1 MIIVILGDS
10 DSDSS
15 SRGVSNFDAEDYE
28 DSESEDEGSI
38 MIEPERHMVSLIWSL
53 WDDLITPL
61 WITRNDILHHNTNFV
76 SDTTYAQLGGDRLL
90 WYIQHKSSL
99 AQQDQYLTQF
109 SAAQVDAMGYGD
121 SPFTSKG
128 NGSNIW
134 ILLEM
139 RGLKNSQ

>member
-53 WDDLITPL
+53 
-61 WITRNDILHHNTNFV
+61 
-76 SDTTYAQLGGDRLL
+76 
-90 WYIQHKSSL
+90 
-99 AQQDQYLTQF
+99 
-109 SAAQVDAMGYGD
+109 
-121 SPFTSKG
+121 
-128 NGSNIW
+128 
-134 ILLEM
+134 
-139 RGLKNSQ
+139 